1 MSIVPHSICDIN
13 RFSSSQKLTKDD
25 IESMKEEGHFGAAM
39 ISTLVENSET
49 FQKKTKFSQAKF
61 LKKKAK
67 KYFEFLVI
75 RRPSVR
81 LLMQIQYK
89 ADPTKIL
96 NMREDS
102 LAQLLSQVKDL
113 SHNQILFIIMKQNV
127 NAL

>member
-1 MSIVPHSICDIN
+1 
-13 RFSSSQKLTKDD
+13 
-25 IESMKEEGHFGAAM
+25 MKEEGHFGAAM

-102 LAQLLSQVKDL
+102 LAQLLSQVKGHTIRYYL
-113 SHNQILFIIMKQNV
+113 LF
-127 NAL
+127 